1 MRAVICGAGIAGL
14 SLAWWLDRD
23 GWDVLIVEQA
33 SGPRDEGYMIDFLG
47 SGYDV
52 VDLMGLLPRLKE
64 IHYPIPEITYV
75 DQNGRHVAGL
85 NYELFSRLQNGRL
98 LNFMRGDL
106 ERVLFEALP
115 ESVEIHFDLTIDE
128 VKPGEEHVEVLLTDG
143 EREKA
148 DLLVGTDGIHSRV
161 RELVFGDEHRF
172 LRYLGFHTAAYVF
185 EDRELRRELE
195 GDFRMLSVPGR
206 QVGLYP
212 IRGGKVASFFVHRT
226 ADKALPYSYCEELEK
241 VYGDL
246 GWIVPDALRH
256 CRDHSEIY
264 YDQVAQIEMPY
275 WSRGR
280 VTLVG
285 DACQAVS
292 LLAGEGASMAMGGA
306 YLLAREL
313 RANRPVEKSL
323 AEYEARLR
331 PMIKRKQ
338 ATGRRTADW
347 IVPPSQRWITARNL
361 ILRLAGLPG
370 LSWLL
375 RPVLTSGTESVVE
388 RADKAGHELL
398 PQSCSSSKPP

>member
-1 MRAVICGAGIAGL
+1 MRVIICGAGIAGL

-52 VDLMGLLPRLKE
+52 AELMGLLPRFKK
-64 IHYPIPEITYV
+64 IHYPIPEIVYV
-75 DQNGRHVAGL
+75 DQNGRRVAGL
-85 NYELFSRLQNGRL
+85 DYQLFSRFQNGRL

-106 ERVLFEALP
+106 ERVLFEELP
-115 ESVEIHFDLTIDE
+115 KSVKVRFDLTIDE
-128 VKPGEEHVEVLLTDG
+128 VKYNEEHVEVLLTDG
-143 EREKA
+143 EWERA
-148 DLLVGTDGIHSRV
+148 DLLVGADGIHSRV
-161 RELVFGDEHRF
+161 RKLVFGDEQPF
-172 LRYLGFHTAAYVF
+172 FRYLGFHTAAYIF
-185 EDRELRRELE
+185 EDWELRRELE
-195 GDFRMLSVPGR
+195 GGFRMLSVPGR

-212 IRGGKVASFFVHRT
+212 IRGGKIASFFVHRT
-226 ADKALPYSYCEELEK
+226 PDNAAPSSYGDELQK
-241 VYGDL
+241 VYGGL
-246 GWIVPDALRH
+246 GWLVPGALRH
-256 CRDHSEIY
+256 CRDQSEIY
-264 YDQVAQIEMPY
+264 YDQVAQIEMSY

-313 RANRPVEKSL
+313 HANRPIEESL
-323 AEYEARLR
+323 AEYEALLK
-331 PMIKRKQ
+331 PMIERKQ
-338 ATGRRTADW
+338 AAGRRTANW
-347 IVPPSQRWITARNL
+347 IVPLSQRRIAARNVA
-361 ILRLAGLPG
+361 LRLAGLPG

-388 RADKAGHELL
+388 HTDEAT
-398 PQSCSSSKPP
+398 SI